1 MDAGQVYVGEMG
13 SEYAL
18 CPKAVIPAEFM
29 AFVMGHLLCTA
40 ILWHRKGFGGWSLS
54 PRAAFLTL
62 GNFGL
67 LL

>member
-40 ILWHRKGFGGWSLS
+40 ILWHRKGFGG
-54 PRAAFLTL
+54 
-62 GNFGL
+62 
-67 LL
+67 